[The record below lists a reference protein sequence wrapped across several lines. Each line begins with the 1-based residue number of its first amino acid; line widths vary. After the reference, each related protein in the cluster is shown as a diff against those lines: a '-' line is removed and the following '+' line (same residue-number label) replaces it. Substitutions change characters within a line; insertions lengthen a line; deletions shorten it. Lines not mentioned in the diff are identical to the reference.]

1 MTTKENEKLKQI
13 QDREW
18 ELDLATSRAR
28 DITKQIKYD
37 ATPINIIS
45 EIRILAE
52 DVGIPEEDQKY
63 LINDVYKAQS
73 RLESAVYSL
82 EEMFEDA
89 WSNVRYEIEELE
101 EEEKATWYETKR
113 GGI

>member
-37 ATPINIIS
+37 DTPINIIS

-82 EEMFEDA
+82 EEMFEDV

-101 EEEKATWYETKR
+101 EEEKATRYETKR
-113 GGI
+113 GGV